1 MNAILSQGGS
11 MRWIGHWRLRRL
23 AGVALGG
30 LLASSLMV
38 GLASSLSAA
47 NVELKRG
54 PDQVEVFI
62 GGQLF
67 TTYYFSA
74 AVAKPY
80 LMPLRTPSGVIVTRP
95 FPVGNDIG
103 NADPKE
109 SSFEPHQRPLY
120 FGHGNIDGLDFWGE
134 QAFDKYYNDHARQ
147 AYGHLALESV
157 VLEPAAA
164 RVRARFRLE
173 DPNRRVIGEESQ
185 TYAFAGDGQA
195 RVIDCEFVLHASA
208 GPLVLGDTKEGTFG
222 IRLARELSAPNDH
235 MISSNGA
242 RGEPAIWGKPAD
254 WVAYSGAIAGKTV
267 GIAVFDAPASFRHP
281 TTWHTRAYGLFAAN
295 PFGRRA
301 FTRDKN
307 QDGSWTIPEG
317 QSITFRYRVVL
328 YDGELPPAR
337 LADMYREYSQDEGAR
352 R

>member
-1 MNAILSQGGS
+1 
-11 MRWIGHWRLRRL
+11 MRWTRRPILRAL
-23 AGVALGG
+23 AVVALNG

-38 GLASSLSAA
+38 GLTAAVTAA

-54 PDQVEVFI
+54 QDQVEVYI

-80 LMPLRTPSGVIVTRP
+80 LMPLRTPAGVVLSRD
-95 FPVGNDIG
+95 FPVGNDVG

-120 FGHGNIDGLDFWGE
+120 FGHGDIDGLDFWGE
-134 QAFDKYYNDHARQ
+134 QAFDKYYNDHAKQ
-147 AYGHLALESV
+147 AFGHMAVENVELEA
-157 VLEPAAA
+157 PAG
-164 RVRARFRLE
+164 RVHARFRLE
-173 DPNRRVIGEESQ
+173 DPNARVLGEETQ
-185 TYAFAGDGQA
+185 IYTFGGDGQA
-195 RVIDCEFVLHASA
+195 RVIDCEFVLHATA

-222 IRLARELSAPNDH
+222 IRLRKELSAPNDH
-235 MISSNGA
+235 MINSNGA
-242 RGEPAIWGKPAD
+242 HGEPAIWGKPAD

-267 GIAVFDAPASFRHP
+267 GIAVFDAPSSFHHP
-281 TTWHTRAYGLFAAN
+281 TTWHARAYGLFSAN

-301 FTRDKN
+301 FTHDKS

-317 QSITFRYRVVL
+317 ESITFRYRVVL

-337 LADMYREYSQDEGAR
+337 LAEMYREYSQHEGAR